1 MIEAKKYSATGEQT
15 GTVEL
20 PESLFA
26 VEADN
31 PEAVVYE
38 VVKMYMANQRQGT
51 SAVKFRADVKGSGR
65 KLYRQKGTGNARVG
79 NRRTVVRVGG
89 GNAFGPIPKDWS
101 RHIPIK
107 KKRLALKIALSDLAK
122 SGNVVVIDDLKFET
136 PNYKAARQIIDKV
149 LPNSGK
155 KLVLVDNSDASTIR
169 SFSNMTDVQL
179 DRADGVYAY
188 EVLHCEHLVLTS
200 DALKKVVEVFGK

>member
-1 MIEAKKYSATGEQT
+1 MIEAKKYSAAGEQI

-26 VEADN
+26 VEAKN
-31 PEAVVYE
+31 PDAVIYE
-38 VVKMYMANQRQGT
+38 VIKMYLGNQRQGT
-51 SAVKFRADVKGSGR
+51 AAVKFRADVKGSGR

-107 KKRLALKIALSDLAK
+107 KKRLALKIALSERAK
-122 SGNVVVIDDLKFET
+122 SGNVVVIEDIRFEK
-136 PNYKAARQIIDKV
+136 PNYKAARQIIDKM
-149 LPNSGK
+149 LPESGK
-155 KLVLVDNSDASTIR
+155 KLVLIDGSDTSVIR
-169 SFSNMTDVQL
+169 SFSNMTDVRL
-179 DRADGVYAY
+179 DRADGVFAY
-188 EVLHCEHLVLTS
+188 EVLNCEHLVLTAQ
-200 DALKKVVEVFGK
+200 ALKKVEEVFGK